1 MTRTAAMDA
10 KGHGLA
16 EPQAGDMFSQVPNL
30 GFELCE
36 NIQIIYNHIT
46 IKDIK
51 VRIFF
56 IMMIIVVI
64 VVMVMVMVMVMM
76 MMMMTT
82 MTMITIMK
90 MMGMM
95 ILTIVYNVSHRFRTL
110 QF

>member
-76 MMMMTT
+76 MMTT

>member
-1 MTRTAAMDA
+1 MDA
-10 KGHGLA
+10 KGRGLA

-76 MMMMTT
+76 MMTT